1 MVKRVIVY
9 EAYGK
14 RFDEYDDALK
24 YEYLYEEVEK
34 IMSDLPPRSKAVENG
49 TGVVK
54 HDVSTLNKCL
64 KAFCNIC
71 AEHITPFKQ
80 WFIDVVNDDL
90 HISHIGR
97 ILSDYRSDFPILYKT
112 YYRFDCIDFETG
124 IEFQQPYY
132 VIHQDEFFSQL
143 KNC

>member
-1 MVKRVIVY
+1 MVKQVIVY

-14 RFDEYDDALK
+14 RFDEYNDALK

-34 IMSDLPPRSKAVENG
+34 IMSDLPPRSEAVENG
-49 TGVVK
+49 TDVVK

-80 WFIDVVNDDL
+80 WFIDVVNGDL

-132 VIHQDEFFSQL
+132 VTHQDEFFSQL
-143 KNC
+143 KKL

>member
-1 MVKRVIVY
+1 MVKRVVVF

-14 RFDEYDDALK
+14 RFDKYNDAVK
-24 YEYLYEEVEK
+24 YENLYEEVEK
-34 IMSDLPPRSKAVENG
+34 IMSYLPPRSEAVENG

-71 AEHITPFKQ
+71 AEHITPFKE
-80 WFIDVVNDDL
+80 WFIDVINGAR
-90 HISHIGR
+90 HMSHVGR
-97 ILSDYRSDFPILYKT
+97 IISDYSSEFPILQRT
-112 YYRFDCIDFETG
+112 CYRFACIDFETG

-132 VIHQDEFFSQL
+132 VTHQDEFFSRL